1 MVHQNSMRFQD
12 QIAYDENYS
21 GLIISTEEGDRLADV
36 LGDKNIMM
44 MGNHGVLA
52 VGKWLET
59 KFDKFRLILLYWQ
72 LLQLQWRL
80 ILFITLNE
88 LVCTKVRDFAV

>member
-21 GLIISTEEGDRLADV
+21 GLIISTEEGDRLAKV

-44 MGNHGVLA
+44 MGNHGVLT
-52 VGKWLET
+52 VGTWLLKLLFVLT
-59 KFDKFRLILLYWQ
+59 QILYWKV
-72 LLQLQWRL
+72 LQFPWRL
-80 ILFITLNE
+80 ILYTISNE
-88 LVCTKVRDFAV
+88 LACTKVKSKYV